1 MRGCRCSMIMGFTKP
16 IEHLNLQR
24 KVVITMNNTL
34 YVGIDV
40 SSKSNVVYLMF
51 PNGDKHS
58 NFSVA
63 NSREGSFQLVKRI
76 HSALISHSLD
86 TVLIGLEATSV
97 YGDNLVYFLREDAIL
112 ASFNRKIHVLNPRQ
126 VKKFHDAYNDLPKND
141 YVDSFVIADCLRF
154 GRINKEVY
162 MGDYHYK
169 ALQNLTRAR
178 YFAVCNL
185 VKEKQRFI
193 NVLFK
198 KYSTMTQEKVFSN
211 TFSTTALAVYDEFD
225 SAEALAN
232 MGLHELTEFIMKKGK
247 NRFPDPDSVAKAIQ
261 KAARSSYRL
270 PKTVNDS
277 VNQVLSI
284 SITSIKALESQ
295 IKEFDKAI
303 KAQMQLLPNVL
314 ISIPGI
320 GPVLSAGIMAEIGDI
335 NRFENQAGL
344 AKYAGFAWR
353 QHRSGKFEAENT
365 GLICSGNRFLKYYL
379 CEAAFSLV
387 RCDKEYSD
395 FYHLKY
401 KEVNRYQHKRALALT
416 ARKFVRL
423 VFRLLKDNRLYTS
436 AR

>member
-1 MRGCRCSMIMGFTKP
+1 
-16 IEHLNLQR
+16 
-24 KVVITMNNTL
+24 MNPL

-40 SSKSNVVYLMF
+40 SSKSNVVYLML

-58 NFSVA
+58 NFEVK
-63 NSREGSFQLVKRI
+63 NSQDGSSQLVKRI
-76 HSALISHSLD
+76 LSAMTSHSLD

-97 YGDNLVYFLREDAIL
+97 YGDNLVYFLREDATL
-112 ASFNRKIHVLNPRQ
+112 APFNRKIHVLNPKQ
-126 VKKFHDAYNDLPKND
+126 VNKFKESYNNLPKND
-141 YVDSFVIADCLRF
+141 YVDSFIIADCLRF

-162 MGDYHYK
+162 LGDYRYL
-169 ALQNLTRAR
+169 ALKNLTRAR
-178 YFAVCNL
+178 YYSVCNL
-185 VKEKQRFI
+185 VKEKQRFM

-198 KYSTMTQEKVFSN
+198 KYSTMTQEKVFSD
-211 TFSTTALAVYDEFD
+211 TFSTTALAVYEEFE

-232 MGLHELTEFIMKKGK
+232 MDLQALTDFIMEKGK
-247 NRFPDPDSVAKAIQ
+247 NRFPDPDSVAKTIQ

-284 SITSIKALESQ
+284 SITSMKALESQ

-303 KAQMQLLPNVL
+303 AAQMELLPNVL
-314 ISIPGI
+314 ISVPGI
-320 GPVLSAGIMAEIGDI
+320 GPVFSAGIMAEIGDI
-335 NRFENQAGL
+335 NRFGNHAQL
-344 AKYAGFAWR
+344 AKYAGLAWK
-353 QHRSGKFEAENT
+353 QHQSGGFEAQT
-365 GLICSGNRFLKYYL
+365 TRLINSGNRFLKYYL
-379 CEAAFSLV
+379 CEAAFSFV

-423 VFRLLKDNRLYTS
+423 VFVLLKDNRLYRP